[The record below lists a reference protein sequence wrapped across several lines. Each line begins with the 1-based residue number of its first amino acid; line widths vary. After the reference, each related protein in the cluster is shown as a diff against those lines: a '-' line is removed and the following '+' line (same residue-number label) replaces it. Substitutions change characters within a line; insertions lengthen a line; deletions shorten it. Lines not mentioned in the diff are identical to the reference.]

1 MTHRQQHMMAG
12 LGLVILVTVL
22 VMLLGRSENPTTQLM
37 AGSDDLLKELI
48 GDYAIDLDLT
58 DATAV
63 ALSDEQI
70 EVSGSGISVTDDTM
84 TITAGGTYVLS
95 GSLTDGRLLVNAKD
109 QDVTLVLCGVD
120 ISCSYSSP
128 LCIVAAKQTT
138 LYVTADTVNAFV
150 DGEQYL
156 FTDSWSSQEKDEP
169 NACIYAK
176 SDLNIEGT
184 GTLQI
189 TGQYH
194 NGLTSKDTLT
204 IADTTLIVTAQ
215 DHGVNGKDAAYLS
228 QTNVTIKSG
237 QDGLRSSQDTDA
249 TKGLLVIADSTLN
262 IQAGEDGVQAE
273 TALTLTNC
281 QVWVEAANGKALKAG
296 TDLVIEAGTYQLNS
310 LDDAIHSNGM
320 VKLNGGQ
327 LTIQTEDDGIHADEA
342 VQILDGDIRI
352 NQSYEG
358 IEGTTVEIAGGQIQ
372 IVSQDDGINAAG
384 GADQS
389 GFGPRNDPFASQS
402 DAQIIISGGTIEID
416 ASGDGVD
423 SNGDLIVSGGT
434 LYVSGPANNGN
445 GALDYGGEATISGGL
460 VVASGASGMAQNFGF
475 NSTQASILAQVSG
488 TSQTAITLTDQTGK
502 VLLSYTPTKNF
513 SSVVLSCPA
522 LEVGETYTLTVG
534 QSASTFTLSSLI
546 VGSSG
551 GMGNPGKRGPGGW

>member
-1 MTHRQQHMMAG
+1 MTHRQQHMIAG

-58 DATAV
+58 DAMAV

-128 LCIVAAKQTT
+128 LCIVAVKQTT
-138 LYVTADTVNAFV
+138 LY
-150 DGEQYL
+150 
-156 FTDSWSSQEKDEP
+156 
-169 NACIYAK
+169 
-176 SDLNIEGT
+176 
-184 GTLQI
+184 
-189 TGQYH
+189 
-194 NGLTSKDTLT
+194 
-204 IADTTLIVTAQ
+204 VTAQ

-262 IQAGEDGVQAE
+262 IQSGEDGVQAE